1 MSFSKHNIC
10 YILLANNQIFMSIGS
25 LQSSTELEALE
36 EYSTVVPDTYLM
48 QDLQKLERP
57 KAASVTSAVLAG
69 VLRAPSGL
77 KEYEVGSLLLSLS
90 PSFAVEI
97 GCQI

>member
-1 MSFSKHNIC
+1 MPP
-10 YILLANNQIFMSIGS
+10 SIDV

-77 KEYEVGSLLLSLS
+77 KEYEAGFRSLS
-90 PSFAVEI
+90 PPFAVKIGMVNLTFWVLREI
-97 GCQI
+97 